1 VTGARTADAAGWAVI
16 AAAVAAARARL
27 GEELAAA
34 YAIGSLAHGGFAPAA
49 SDVDLALLT
58 EGDAPI
64 GDAVAAVVAEVAAA
78 AAAGGREG
86 GLGARLSV
94 FHAPWRRLGD
104 PPSGARFPAI
114 DRLDLLDHGVLVAGR
129 EVRDPAARPA
139 AATVIDEAVAFTAAR
154 LDVAQLDALIADAA
168 AGRATVRQTTKLV
181 LAPVRLAVLVEHRR
195 VMGNADAADL
205 YAGAHA
211 ALVHHA
217 VAWRDAAILPPPAAL
232 SARLADGLRALHVE
246 QLTRVRTRP
255 GVPDPGR
262 LDAALAALAA

>member
-1 VTGARTADAAGWAVI
+1 VTGAGTADAAGWAVI
-16 AAAVAAARARL
+16 AAAVAAARERL

-58 EGDAPI
+58 EGDAPA
-64 GDAVAAVVAEVAAA
+64 GDAVAAVVAEVAEGAD
-78 AAAGGREG
+78 GGDLR
-86 GLGARLSV
+86 ARLSV
-94 FHAPWRRLGD
+94 FHAPRRRLGD
-104 PPSGARFPAI
+104 PPAGSRFPAI

-129 EVRDPAARPA
+129 EARDPAARPD

-154 LDVAQLDALIADAA
+154 LDVAQLAALIADAA

-181 LAPVRLAVLVEHRR
+181 LAPVRLAVLVEHGC

-205 YAGAHA
+205 YRGAHA
-211 ALVHHA
+211 ALVHDA

-232 SARLADGLRALHVE
+232 SARLAEGLHALHVE

-262 LDAALAALAA
+262 LDAALAALTA